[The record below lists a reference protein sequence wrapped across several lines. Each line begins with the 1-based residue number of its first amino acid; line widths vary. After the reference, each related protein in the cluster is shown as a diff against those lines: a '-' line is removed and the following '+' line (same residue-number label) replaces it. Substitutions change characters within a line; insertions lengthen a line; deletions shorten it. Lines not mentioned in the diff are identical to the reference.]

1 MENEKLQPPRE
12 RIAEEE
18 EEVEMEMER
27 FFALVRNF
35 KEMRDRRRKE
45 LMIGEEE
52 EEIAAEKRRKRMK
65 TAEAVEN
72 RSTWIPKFER
82 EDFDEEFQGRGP
94 ALILPKPCNLVKED
108 TAAAMKKKKKVKN
121 GDECLDLN
129 LTL

>member
-18 EEVEMEMER
+18 EEVEMER

-45 LMIGEEE
+45 LMIGEE

-82 EDFDEEFQGRGP
+82 EDFDEEFQVRGP

-108 TAAAMKKKKKVKN
+108 TGAAMKKKKKVKN